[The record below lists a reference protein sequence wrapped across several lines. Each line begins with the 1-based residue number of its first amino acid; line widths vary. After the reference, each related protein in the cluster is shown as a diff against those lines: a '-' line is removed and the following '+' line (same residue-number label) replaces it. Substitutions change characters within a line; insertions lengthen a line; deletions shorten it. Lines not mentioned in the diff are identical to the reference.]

1 MKIKLSPRLAV
12 IGNCVAG
19 AKTMADIGTD
29 HGYLPV
35 SLVATGQ
42 VDFAIAS
49 DTNAKP
55 LKKAEKI
62 IADFKLEKLIE
73 TRLGSGLSVLQPG
86 EVQAVV
92 MAGMGGLL
100 IRDLLERDRQVAL
113 KMEKMVLQPMNN
125 QAVLRKYL
133 EDRGYQIIKEDLCQ
147 EVDRIYEIMV
157 VVPGKMV
164 ISNPL
169 EYELG
174 FEYVK
179 HQHPLLKALI
189 DRKIYLENKIVL
201 NTQGKT
207 TTVARQQF
215 ETSSQFIEK
224 LNEVKKCLSN

>member
-1 MKIKLSPRLAV
+1 
-12 IGNCVAG
+12 
-19 AKTMADIGTD
+19 MADIGTD

-35 SLVATGQ
+35 SLVAAGQ

-49 DTNAKP
+49 DINAKP

-113 KMEKMVLQPMNN
+113 KMKKLVLQPMNN

-133 EDRGYQIIKEDLCQ
+133 EQRGYRIIKEDLCQ
-147 EVDRIYEIMV
+147 EMERIYEIMV
-157 VVPGKMV
+157 VVPGEMV

-174 FEYVK
+174 FEYDQ

-207 TTVARQQF
+207 TAVAKQQF
-215 ETSSQFIEK
+215 AVSSQFIEK